1 MDESSFRWNKVPIM
15 VLPWYVTFV
24 SARGFTLY
32 ITIYLLFS
40 GKEEVG
46 SYVRHAHLAN
56 FPSHRLEHG

>member
-1 MDESSFRWNKVPIM
+1 M